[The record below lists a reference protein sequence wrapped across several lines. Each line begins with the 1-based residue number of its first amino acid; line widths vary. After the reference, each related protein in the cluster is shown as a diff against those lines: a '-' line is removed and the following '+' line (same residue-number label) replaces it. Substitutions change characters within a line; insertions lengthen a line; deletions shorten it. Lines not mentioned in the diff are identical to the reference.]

1 MSVLINSRGTLSNN
15 FAVGQNGMAVDGNG
29 VVTPPDNEH
38 LSVRSTLGF
47 GLSINSGNTYG
58 LLTTDTGWLKLQADV
73 VDINGLQ
80 YPKVPGLPGQ
90 VLTSNGVGL
99 VEWTT
104 AGAGTVTSVAGEGSV
119 NGITLTGTVTGTG
132 QLTLGGQLS
141 VYPSNF
147 GIQTAGTVL
156 SVPPGAN
163 DYPVFRVLEP
173 TDIPVL
179 NQDTTGEAATAT
191 RLSVARLINGV
202 AFDGTSDITIPV
214 GDGAV
219 SSVSGKTG
227 DVLLDKADVGLSN
240 VDNTS
245 DLDKPISIATQVELD
260 SKAGLNDIT
269 AAISA
274 HVMSGDPHVQYLLR
288 SEAMALAPVQS
299 VAGRTGDVV
308 LGKAD
313 VGLENVDNTPDS
325 TKHVASAE
333 RLAVSRKINGIP
345 FDGTAD
351 IYITDSTKQDIL
363 VSGVSIKTLNGNN
376 LLGSGNLVL
385 GKADVGLS
393 NVDNTSDIAKPVS
406 NATQTALNGKAN
418 TIHTHSIA
426 TGSVSG
432 FMSAEDKVKLDSID
446 PDAIG
451 VDGASAYEIAVAN
464 GYVGTETQWLAS
476 LVGPPGSDAD
486 LTAHESA
493 VNPHPQYLPRENGT
507 AERLTLSG
515 GYTETVFS
523 VTGTTPVLSPTNA
536 SIQTWVLTGNST
548 PTSGTWSDG
557 QSIVLMV
564 TAGSNTITWTGV
576 PVVWKTG
583 GGMAPTL
590 QPSDI
595 TPIMLVKIAGVI
607 YGFRGG
613 DA

>member
-80 YPKVPGLPGQ
+80 YPKTPGLPGQ

-119 NGITLTGTVTGTG
+119 NGITLTGTVTSTG

-163 DYPVFRVLEP
+163 AYPVFRVLEP

-227 DVLLDKADVGLSN
+227 DVLLNKADVGLSN
-240 VDNTS
+240 VDNT
-245 DLDKPISIATQVELD
+245 
-260 SKAGLNDIT
+260 
-269 AAISA
+269 
-274 HVMSGDPHVQYLLR
+274 
-288 SEAMALAPVQS
+288 
-299 VAGRTGDVV
+299 
-308 LGKAD
+308 
-313 VGLENVDNTPDS
+313 PDS
-325 TKHVASAE
+325 VKRVASAE
-333 RLAVSRKINGIP
+333 RLAVSRKINGMP

-363 VSGVSIKTLNGNN
+363 VSGVSIKTLNGSN

-406 NATQTALNGKAN
+406 TATQAALNGKAD
-418 TIHTHSIA
+418 TTHTHSIA

-446 PDAIG
+446 PGAIG
-451 VDGASAYEIAVAN
+451 IDGASAYEIAVAN
-464 GYVGTETQWLAS
+464 GYIGTEIQWLAS

-486 LTAHESA
+486 LTAHEGA
-493 VNPHPQYLPRENGT
+493 VNPHPQYLPRVNGT

-536 SIQTWVLTGNST
+536 SIQTWTLTGNST
-548 PTSGTWSDG
+548 PTSGTWGDG

-576 PVVWKTG
+576 PVVWKTNG
-583 GGMAPTL
+583 GTAPVLLAGAPTPVVL
-590 QPSDI
+590 I
-595 TPIMLVKIAGVI
+595 KIGDVI
-607 YGFRGG
+607 YGWRGG

>member
-29 VVTPPDNEH
+29 VVTPPDNKH

-47 GLSINSGNTYG
+47 GLSINSENTYG

-73 VDINGLQ
+73 VDINGVQ
-80 YPKVPGLPGQ
+80 YPNTPGLPGQ
-90 VLTSNGVGL
+90 VLTSNGSGL

-119 NGITLTGTVTGTG
+119 NGITLTGTVTSNG

-202 AFDGTSDITIPV
+202 AFDGT
-214 GDGAV
+214 
-219 SSVSGKTG
+219 
-227 DVLLDKADVGLSN
+227 
-240 VDNTS
+240 
-245 DLDKPISIATQVELD
+245 
-260 SKAGLNDIT
+260 
-269 AAISA
+269 
-274 HVMSGDPHVQYLLR
+274 
-288 SEAMALAPVQS
+288 
-299 VAGRTGDVV
+299 
-308 LGKAD
+308 
-313 VGLENVDNTPDS
+313 
-325 TKHVASAE
+325 
-333 RLAVSRKINGIP
+333 
-345 FDGTAD
+345 AD
-351 IYITDSTKQDIL
+351 IYITDHTKQDIL
-363 VSGVSIKTLNGNN
+363 VSGASIKTLNGNN
-376 LLGSGNLVL
+376 LLGSGDLVL
-385 GKADVGLS
+385 GQADVGLP

-406 NATQTALNGKAN
+406 NATQAALDGKAD
-418 TIHTHSIA
+418 TTHAHSIA
-426 TGSVSG
+426 TGTVSG

-446 PDAIG
+446 PGAIG

-464 GYVGTETQWLAS
+464 GYIGTETQWLAS

-486 LTAHESA
+486 ITAHEGA
-493 VNPHPQYLPRENGT
+493 VNPHPQYLPRANGT

-515 GYTETVFS
+515 GYTETVFA

-536 SIQTWVLTGNST
+536 SIQTWVLTGDST
-548 PTSGTWSDG
+548 PTSGTWSEG

-564 TAGSNTITWTGV
+564 TAGANTITWTGV
-576 PVVWKTG
+576 PVVWTTNSG
-583 GGMAPTL
+583 AAPILLAGAPTPVVL
-590 QPSDI
+590 I
-595 TPIMLVKIAGVI
+595 KIGDVI
-607 YGFRGG
+607 YGWRGG

>member
-38 LSVRSTLGF
+38 LSVQSTLGF

-80 YPKVPGLPGQ
+80 YPKTPGLPGQ

-119 NGITLTGTVTGTG
+119 NGITLTGTVTSNG

-202 AFDGTSDITIPV
+202 AFDGT
-214 GDGAV
+214 
-219 SSVSGKTG
+219 
-227 DVLLDKADVGLSN
+227 
-240 VDNTS
+240 
-245 DLDKPISIATQVELD
+245 
-260 SKAGLNDIT
+260 
-269 AAISA
+269 
-274 HVMSGDPHVQYLLR
+274 
-288 SEAMALAPVQS
+288 
-299 VAGRTGDVV
+299 
-308 LGKAD
+308 
-313 VGLENVDNTPDS
+313 
-325 TKHVASAE
+325 
-333 RLAVSRKINGIP
+333 
-345 FDGTAD
+345 AD
-351 IYITDSTKQDIL
+351 IYITDHTKQDIL
-363 VSGVSIKTLNGNN
+363 VSGASIKTLNGNN
-376 LLGSGNLVL
+376 LLGSGDLVL
-385 GKADVGLS
+385 GQADVGLP

-406 NATQTALNGKAN
+406 NATQAALDGKAD
-418 TIHTHSIA
+418 TTHAHSIA
-426 TGSVSG
+426 TGTVSG

-446 PDAIG
+446 PGAIG

-464 GYVGTETQWLAS
+464 GYIGTETQWLAS
-476 LVGPPGSDAD
+476 LVGPPGIDAD
-486 LTAHESA
+486 LTAHEGA
-493 VNPHPQYLPRENGT
+493 ANPHPQYLPRVNGT

-536 SIQTWVLTGNST
+536 SIQTWTLTGNST

-576 PVVWKTG
+576 PVVWKTNG
-583 GGMAPTL
+583 GTAPILLAGAPTPIVL
-590 QPSDI
+590 IKI
-595 TPIMLVKIAGVI
+595 TGVI
-607 YGFRGG
+607 YGWRGG